1 MFQRSLKKE
10 ECMNKKLIGLA
21 LFLTLA
27 TTLGA
32 CQPGG
37 SGGGEAT
44 PASPSPAAT

>member
-1 MFQRSLKKE
+1 
-10 ECMNKKLIGLA
+10 MNKKLIGLA

-37 SGGGEAT
+37 SGGGDAT
-44 PASPSPAAT
+44 PASPSPAAS